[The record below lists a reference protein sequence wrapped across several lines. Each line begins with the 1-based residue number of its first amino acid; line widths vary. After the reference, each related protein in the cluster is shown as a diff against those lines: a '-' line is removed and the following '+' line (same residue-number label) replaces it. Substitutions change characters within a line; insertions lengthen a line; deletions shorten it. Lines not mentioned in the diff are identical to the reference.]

1 MMTVLIIAIV
11 IAVAVTFLVTMGIIA
26 IAQRKAAIKAAE
38 KMVAQREKERLILS
52 RIRAEREARTR
63 AQALEAI
70 QKASIKMPVEVKTK
84 KHHRKKKSYGQL
96 LVEEENLRGLIGR
109 KRLVDRA
116 GRTQVLA
123 NLYESDKWEN
133 PLNHSHYNVRQYKVN
148 RKEDRKAKK
157 AWQDSFVFT
166 ED

>member
-1 MMTVLIIAIV
+1 MMTLLVIAIV
-11 IAVAVTFLVTMGIIA
+11 ITVAVALLATMGIIA

-84 KHHRKKKSYGQL
+84 KHDRKK
-96 LVEEENLRGLIGR
+96 
-109 KRLVDRA
+109 
-116 GRTQVLA
+116 
-123 NLYESDKWEN
+123 
-133 PLNHSHYNVRQYKVN
+133 
-148 RKEDRKAKK
+148 
-157 AWQDSFVFT
+157 
-166 ED
+166 

>member
-1 MMTVLIIAIV
+1 MMTLLVIAIV
-11 IAVAVTFLVTMGIIA
+11 ITVAVALLATMGIIA

-84 KHHRKKKSYGQL
+84 RHHRKKKSYGQL
-96 LVEEENLRGLIGR
+96 LVEDDLRALHGH

-116 GRTQVLA
+116 GGTQVLSS
-123 NLYESDKWEN
+123 LYESDKWEN
-133 PLNHSHYNVRQYKVN
+133 PFNHSHYNVREYKVN
-148 RKEDRKAKK
+148 RKADRKAKK
-157 AWQDSFVFT
+157 AWQDSFVLV

>member
-1 MMTVLIIAIV
+1 MMTLLVIAIV
-11 IAVAVTFLVTMGIIA
+11 IAVAVALLATMGIIA

-70 QKASIKMPVEVKTK
+70 QKASIMPVEVKTK

-96 LVEEENLRGLIGR
+96 LVEDVPCLRGHKSLI
-109 KRLVDRA
+109 DRA
-116 GRTQVLA
+116 GGTKKIRQFQ
-123 NLYESDKWEN
+123 D
-133 PLNHSHYNVRQYKVN
+133 LNIDLKNCDGKKESHYNVRSYKVN
-148 RKEDRKAKK
+148 RKADRKAKK
-157 AWQDSFVFT
+157 AWQDSFVFA